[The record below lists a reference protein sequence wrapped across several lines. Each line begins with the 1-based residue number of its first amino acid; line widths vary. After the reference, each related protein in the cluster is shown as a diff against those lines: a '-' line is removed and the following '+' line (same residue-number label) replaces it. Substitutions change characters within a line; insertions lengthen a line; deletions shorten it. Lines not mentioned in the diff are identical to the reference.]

1 MTLTVAPPTPGGSSN
16 STPGLAALIT
26 ERALAMTHSPY
37 LEDAAGHRS
46 LTFGEL
52 SGAVG
57 AWLDLLE
64 HEDVAPSSIVALSIA
79 DPISFATA
87 YLATIAGGYWVAPL
101 DPAALSLKPETT
113 LAAAADLGAQ
123 LVIGDLP
130 VGCASRIRCLPVP
143 TVPWRPTQLHHSEL
157 RLTTDG
163 GAVLS
168 SSGTTGTPKVINL
181 DQSQLLSTAHNVA
194 AHHELS
200 PEDRGFNALPLFHI
214 NAEVVGLLAS
224 LIAGSTLVLDDRF
237 HRTGFWAMAS
247 SRRITWINAVPAI
260 VTLLA
265 DVREDET
272 IPSGIRFIR
281 SASAPLPAHTMT
293 AFEATTG
300 IPVVETY
307 GMTEAASQIT
317 ANPLHGA
324 RKPGSVG
331 LPVGIELRVST
342 ADNLDPDEHLAPMGE
357 VEIRGP
363 SVITRYGG
371 SQPAPGPGPDGW
383 LKTGDLGY
391 LDEEGYV
398 FLVGRVDDVINR
410 SGEKIFHREIEE
422 VLLKDASVE
431 VAAVVASDDV
441 VLGQVPV
448 AYVVLKP
455 GQSAEGTLAR
465 LAQALSSELV
475 RSRLPGELRLVEELP
490 CTPTGKVRRKALRLD
505 APPILHRMTCR

>member
-1 MTLTVAPPTPGGSSN
+1 MPECV
-16 STPGLAALIT
+16 
-26 ERALAMTHSPY
+26 Y
-37 LEDAAGHRS
+37 LEDAAGRRS

-52 SGAVG
+52 AGAVE

-64 HEDVAPSSIVALSIA
+64 HEDVVPGSIVALSIA
-79 DPISFATA
+79 DPVSFASA

-143 TVPWRPTQLHHSEL
+143 TVPWRPAQLHPSEL
-157 RLTTDG
+157 RLTTNG

-168 SSGTTGTPKVINL
+168 SSGTTGAPKVIELN
-181 DQSQLLSTAHNVA
+181 QSQLLFTARQVA

-224 LIAGSTLVLDDRF
+224 LVASSTLVLQDRF
-237 HRTGFWAMAS
+237 HRTGFWDMAAR
-247 SRRITWINAVPAI
+247 RRITWINAVPAI

-265 DVREDET
+265 DVRADET
-272 IPSGIRFIR
+272 VPTGIRFIR
-281 SASAPLPAHTMT
+281 SASAPLPAHTML
-293 AFEATTG
+293 AFEASTG
-300 IPVVETY
+300 IPVLETY

-317 ANPLHGA
+317 ANPLHGV

-331 LPVGIELRVST
+331 LPVGIELRVV
-342 ADNLDPDEHLAPMGE
+342 ADDGSHSGEHPGVVGE
-357 VEIRGP
+357 VEIRGQ
-363 SVITRYGG
+363 SVITRYSG

-383 LKTGDLGY
+383 LRTGDLGY
-391 LDEEGYV
+391 LDPEGYV

-410 SGEKIFHREIEE
+410 SGEKIFPREIEE
-422 VLLKDASVE
+422 ILLKDASVLS
-431 VAAVVASDDV
+431 AVVVGSDDA

-455 GQSAEGTLAR
+455 DEPAEDTLAR

-475 RSRLPGELRLVEELP
+475 RSRRPGELRIVEALP
-490 CTPTGKVRRKALRLD
+490 STPTGKVRRTLLRVD
-505 APPILHRMTCR
+505 APPVLHWMVCR